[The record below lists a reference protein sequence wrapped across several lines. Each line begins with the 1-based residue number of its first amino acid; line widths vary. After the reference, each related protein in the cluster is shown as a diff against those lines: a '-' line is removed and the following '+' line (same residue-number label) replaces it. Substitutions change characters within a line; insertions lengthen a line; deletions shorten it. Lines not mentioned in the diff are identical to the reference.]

1 MKFLILLPILFASFV
16 LSEENNIFSRSLD
29 AGKTDPLTWMI
40 LNQLQASQT
49 KLANLD
55 NKLDTKISKLSE
67 KLTNVENMSG
77 YKKQFDTLTKHLN
90 DVETKLH
97 AFSGKMSDLK
107 NDINKIN
114 QGRKNKCNTG
124 WKKFNGCCYMFR
136 YDRLSWQQAKT
147 ECENNNAHLVKIES
161 STENRWISNEITVS
175 AKATHV
181 QIWTGLNDLIREGHF
196 TWVNDHSSVGY
207 SNWASGEP
215 SNYRGVEH
223 CVTMHTNGLS
233 TWNDQTC
240 SYKTGY
246 ICEK

>member
-97 AFSGKMSDLK
+97 VFSGKMSDLK

-114 QGRKNKCNTG
+114 QGR
-124 WKKFNGCCYMFR
+124 
-136 YDRLSWQQAKT
+136 L
-147 ECENNNAHLVKIES
+147 
-161 STENRWISNEITVS
+161 
-175 AKATHV
+175 
-181 QIWTGLNDLIREGHF
+181 
-196 TWVNDHSSVGY
+196 
-207 SNWASGEP
+207 
-215 SNYRGVEH
+215 
-223 CVTMHTNGLS
+223 
-233 TWNDQTC
+233 
-240 SYKTGY
+240 
-246 ICEK
+246 